1 MRPLPDADLRAPTCT
16 RGVTTPADRHVR
28 IGGNSSGQ
36 RIRCHAAPHS
46 GPSGTGCNP
55 RTGTLEPGTQGPA
68 VQPSNLTWPDRVEAP
83 HARGWH
89 RGGFRARRR
98 TAGAGA
104 SQRPNG
110 DRFGRCGAPEP
121 EQRSTTRASPCPGR
135 PRCHKHNPL
144 HGNRDRLP
152 PQPPIDAFH
161 NFLHRHGEPGRVAL
175 VAAMRKLLPILNA
188 VIRDRIP

>member
-1 MRPLPDADLRAPTCT
+1 MCVQAETRPDSASAATQP
-16 RGVTTPADRHVR
+16 
-28 IGGNSSGQ
+28 
-36 RIRCHAAPHS
+36 RIRTHLGLAATQ
-46 GPSGTGCNP
+46 TGI
-55 RTGTLEPGTQGPA
+55 LEPGTQDPA
-68 VQPSNLTWPDRVEAP
+68 VQPSNLTCQDRVEAP

-144 HGNRDRLP
+144 HGDRDRLP

-175 VAAMRKLLPILNA
+175 AATVRKLLPILNA
-188 VIRDRIP
+188 VIRDRVSLTAKPRTPRLPQD